1 MQQKNRYKTL
11 LALFLNLFCFSFFSQ
26 NNPVNWNIKLSDS
39 SILFEAKI
47 EKEWH
52 LYAVYLPSPNDG
64 PLPTIFE
71 FNTSNNYSL
80 KDSVTQSTPI
90 THFDKD
96 FGVEVS
102 YYENEAFFKQK
113 IKIGND
119 STFKIEGNISYMCC
133 NEQTCIPLYKDFS
146 IAINQD

>member
-11 LALFLNLFCFSFFSQ
+11 FALFLNLFCFSFFSQ

-71 FNTSNNYSL
+71 FNKSNNYSL

-113 IKIGND
+113 IKIGNN
-119 STFKIEGNISYMCC
+119 STFKIYFESDMLDNDSEGCLYLDNIKVVY
-133 NEQTCIPLYKDFS
+133 
-146 IAINQD
+146 